1 MPSRFILNEFNLNL
15 ASARLLVRF
24 WFLVLV
30 VLVAGTVVGV
40 LVVYELV
47 RGRGMGGLVG
57 ALCRVV
63 LHGGRLLV
71 WGIGR
76 VRVYW
81 RDCGGL
87 WAAKGHT
94 ICVGRGARERGEGEA
109 VSAGRKRQGDE
120 RGKGWKWGQRPDEDR
135 QMRGLLGALRG
146 SRNRIPFPATTAY
159 LYPELSQAHPQT
171 ITYFHSQTS

>member
-47 RGRGMGGLVG
+47 CGRGVWGLVG

-76 VRVYW
+76 VGVYW

-94 ICVGRGARERGEGEA
+94 EARG
-109 VSAGRKRQGDE
+109 SAGRE
-120 RGKGWKWGQRPDEDR
+120 RR
-135 QMRGLLGALRG
+135 
-146 SRNRIPFPATTAY
+146 
-159 LYPELSQAHPQT
+159 
-171 ITYFHSQTS
+171 